1 MIKVHKHVSKLSGL
15 KRLLENTFQ
24 NGVTRR
30 ILQAYKVYSVLKG
43 LEDLHTSFT
52 TVPFKP

>member
-24 NGVTRR
+24 NGLLVFIFTRR
-30 ILQAYKVYSVLKG
+30 DSSGI
-43 LEDLHTSFT
+43 
-52 TVPFKP
+52 